1 MPTPV
6 TETPTPT
13 PTDEGQLV
21 RRRPVTALLGAAVG
35 CLAVGIAVLH
45 RTAVSDGVRVLLTAN
60 AQWLALAACVVCLT
74 WVSGTCMQVG
84 VLTVRPPLLRLF
96 AVQVAGSFANH
107 VLPAGSG
114 GLAVN
119 LRFLRRFGMSRDA
132 ALGSQA
138 LSASAGAAMHLA
150 LLVPALALAPRGLRE
165 VAGTRL
171 DQASDGTPVRLVVA
185 AAALAVAA
193 AILLAL
199 RPSHGLRAR
208 LAGRAAEEYRA
219 LACVAGDP
227 RKAIALWSGALAGPV
242 VHSVVLFAVLQA
254 VDSPLALDVVL
265 PVYLATSA
273 LSALVPSPGGV
284 GSLDVALAA
293 GLVTAGLPVASAVA
307 ALVAYR
313 CLTVWIPFLPG
324 ACTLGVLVKRR
335 IV

>member
-6 TETPTPT
+6 TEMPA
-13 PTDEGQLV
+13 DDGRLV
-21 RRRPVTALLGAAVG
+21 RRRPVTVLLGAAVG
-35 CLAVGIAVLH
+35 CLAVGIAILH
-45 RTAVSDGVRVLLTAN
+45 RAAVSDGVRVLLTADGE
-60 AQWLALAACVVCLT
+60 WLALAAPVVCLT

-84 VLTVRPPLLRLF
+84 VLAVRPPLLRLF

-119 LRFLRRFGMSRDA
+119 LRFLRRRGMSREA

-138 LSASAGAAMHLA
+138 LSASAGAVMHLA
-150 LLVPALALAPRGLRE
+150 LLVPALALAPRGLRDG
-165 VAGTRL
+165 AGTRL
-171 DQASDGTPVRLVVA
+171 DQASDGTAVRLVAVV
-185 AAALAVAA
+185 AALAVAA
-193 AILLAL
+193 VVLLAL

-208 LAGRAAEEYRA
+208 LAGRAVEEYRA
-219 LACVAGDP
+219 LACIAGDP
-227 RKAIALWSGALAGPV
+227 RRAVALWSGALALPV

-254 VDSPLALDVVL
+254 VDSPLSLDVVL

-293 GLVTAGLPVASAVA
+293 GLVAAGLPVASAVA

-324 ACTLGVLVKRR
+324 ACTLGVLMKRH

>member
-6 TETPTPT
+6 TETPA
-13 PTDEGQLV
+13 DEEQLV
-21 RRRPVTALLGAAVG
+21 RRRPVAVLVGVAVG

-45 RTAVSDGVRVLLTAN
+45 RAAVSDGVHILLTADGE
-60 AQWLALAACVVCLT
+60 WLTLAAFVVCLT

-119 LRFLRRFGMSRDA
+119 LRFLRRLGMTRDA

-150 LLVPALALAPRGLRE
+150 LLVPALAFAPRGLRE

-171 DQASDGTPVRLVVA
+171 DQASDGTAVRLV
-185 AAALAVAA
+185 AVAA
-193 AILLAL
+193 AIAAAAAVLLVL

-208 LAGRAAEEYRA
+208 LAGRAVEEYRA
-219 LACVAGDP
+219 LACVAGNP
-227 RKAIALWSGALAGPV
+227 RRALALWSGALALPV

-254 VDSPLALDVVL
+254 VDSPLSLDVVL

-273 LSALVPSPGGV
+273 ISALVPSPGGV

-293 GLVTAGLPVASAVA
+293 GLATAGLPVASAVA

-324 ACTLGVLVKRR
+324 ACTLGVLMKRR